1 MLETT
6 HEALVDRQ
14 FGSRAAIYLDSAV
27 HAQGTDLQA
36 LAMLIDPAA
45 GALVLDLGCGAGHV
59 SFTVAPR
66 AGEVVACD
74 LSREMLSVV
83 ADAAAERGLSN
94 ITVHQSAAE
103 TLPFPNDSFDHVLS
117 RFSAHHW
124 RDFEAGLREAARVLK
139 PGGTAAFVD
148 ALSPGVPLLDTW
160 LQAAE
165 LLRDPSHV
173 RDYSRMEWEAA
184 LVRAGLKP
192 GVVTGWR
199 LRMEFTSW
207 TERMR
212 TPQLNADAIRALQNA
227 MSDSVGRYF
236 AFGADG
242 SFDLDCG
249 LFQASRLP
257 G

>member
-1 MLETT
+1 
-6 HEALVDRQ
+6 
-14 FGSRAAIYLDSAV
+14 
-27 HAQGTDLQA
+27 
-36 LAMLIDPAA
+36 
-45 GALVLDLGCGAGHV
+45 
-59 SFTVAPR
+59 
-66 AGEVVACD
+66 
-74 LSREMLSVV
+74 MLSVV
-83 ADAAAERGLSN
+83 EHAAAERGLQN
-94 ITVHQSAAE
+94 ITVHRSAAE
-103 TLPFPNDSFDHVLS
+103 SLPFPNDSFDYVLS

-165 LLRDPSHV
+165 LLRDLSHV
-173 RDYSRMEWEAA
+173 RDYTRAEWEAA

-192 GVVTGWR
+192 AAITAWR
-199 LRMEFTSW
+199 VRLEFTSW

-212 TPQLNADAIRALQNA
+212 TPQLHADAIRALQNA
-227 MSDSVGRYF
+227 MSEGVGQYF